1 MFKKVL
7 KKVKHRV
14 VENMSSTTADALG
27 LSRAILCNGLFI
39 LFKSNKWMN
48 INNLDGLIKRL
59 DDLERN
65 EMLYKG
71 LIEHCKKLLKSIME
85 LSFTHKS
92 INKLSSFHSLSNI
105 KNFNFYSFWRYFLL
119 NWSSWTTTK
128 SKRII

>member
-1 MFKKVL
+1 
-7 KKVKHRV
+7 
-14 VENMSSTTADALG
+14 
-27 LSRAILCNGLFI
+27 
-39 LFKSNKWMN
+39 MN

-105 KNFNFYSFWRYFLL
+105 QNFNFYSFWRYFLL
-119 NWSSWTTTK
+119 NWSS
-128 SKRII
+128 